1 MAARKVAVI
10 GLFAALVVAA
20 ATIAAVFLIQKKHH
34 DDDRIR
40 NSVNDSQKA
49 IRDLCRN
56 TYYQET
62 CINTLSKATN
72 ASDPKTLIEAGF
84 RAAIQELGRVITET
98 GALQE
103 AANDPLAAGAYRT
116 CRKLL
121 DDSISDLQTTVDEM
135 STFDMTNF
143 RILVDDIKT
152 WLTGA
157 LTYQETCL
165 DCFEDVRSDAGV
177 KMKELLELSRELTI
191 NGLALANEISNFE
204 ALTAGLGIGRRLMA
218 SMAKPR
224 DYDYDYDYRGKPG
237 ARRLSVFNHERKDY
251 DYDYDY
257 RGKPSGRKL
266 TQALA
271 NGNGDYDYGS
281 GGDYDYRGKPS
292 GRKLTQALTNGNG
305 DYDYGSGDYDYRGK
319 PSGRKLTQALAN
331 GNGDYDYGS
340 GGDYDYRGKPSGR
353 KLTQALTNGNG
364 DYDYG
369 SGDYDYV
376 YRGRRT
382 AKSPQREG
390 TRHLLQAGPGSINPD
405 VIVAKDGSGKYRTI
419 NEALQEA
426 PQKHNGTFVIY
437 IKEGVYEEYVT
448 VNKTTWSVMFIG
460 DGPTKTKIIG
470 NRSKIGGWGTFWT
483 ATVAIEGDNFI
494 AKDIGFA
501 NNAGPDMHQAVALR
515 VSADKSIFH
524 NCRIDGFQDT
534 LYAHNHRQYYRDCT
548 ISGTI
553 DFIFGNAR
561 AVLQNCTLLIRKPL
575 ENQKLC
581 MVTAQ
586 GRTLVNQTSA
596 VVLQN
601 CRIMPGG
608 DYPVE
613 DKSYRAYLGRPW
625 KEFSRTIVM
634 DSQIDGLINPDG
646 WSSWNESSAHLDTC
660 WYTEVNNNGPG
671 ADVTRRVKWPGI
683 KSVSIEEAKAFTPGE
698 YMVGD
703 SWIADKGIPYDSGR
717 MAS

>member
-34 DDDRIR
+34 DKDR
-40 NSVNDSQKA
+40 VLNDSQKA
-49 IRDLCRN
+49 IRDLCGN

-62 CINTLSKATN
+62 CITTLSEATN

-84 RAAIQELGRVITET
+84 RTAIQELGRVITQT

-103 AANDPLAAGAYRT
+103 AANDPLASGAYKT

-143 RILVDDIKT
+143 QTLVDDIKT

-157 LTYQETCL
+157 LTCQETCL
-165 DCFEDVRSDAGV
+165 DCFEDVKSDAGV

-191 NGLALANEISNFE
+191 NGLALANEVSNFQ
-204 ALTAGLGIGRRLMA
+204 ALTAGIGIGRRLMA
-218 SMAKPR
+218 HVAKPR
-224 DYDYDYDYRGKPG
+224 DYDYDYDYHGKPGARGLSMINPERRDYDYGYDYRGKPG
-237 ARRLSVFNHERKDY
+237 SRRLSVFNHERKDY

-257 RGKPSGRKL
+257 RGKPGGRKL
-266 TQALA
+266 SQTLA
-271 NGNGDYDYGS
+271 NGHADYDDGPGDYDYG
-281 GGDYDYRGKPS
+281 YKGKQIS
-292 GRKLTQALTNGNG
+292 E
-305 DYDYGSGDYDYRGK
+305 
-319 PSGRKLTQALAN
+319 
-331 GNGDYDYGS
+331 
-340 GGDYDYRGKPSGR
+340 
-353 KLTQALTNGNG
+353 
-364 DYDYG
+364 
-369 SGDYDYV
+369 
-376 YRGRRT
+376 
-382 AKSPQREG
+382 SPHREG
-390 TRHLLQAGPGSINPD
+390 TRHLLQVGPGSINPD

-470 NRSKIGGWGTFWT
+470 NRSKIGGWETFWT

-494 AKDIGFA
+494 AKDIGFE

-515 VSADKSIFH
+515 VSGDKSIFH

-575 ENQKLC
+575 ENQRLC

-601 CRIMPGG
+601 CRIMPGA

-646 WSSWNESSAHLDTC
+646 WSSWNESSVHLDTC
-660 WYTEVNNNGPG
+660 WYAEVNNNGPG
-671 ADVTRRVKWPGI
+671 ADLTRRVKWPGI
-683 KSVSIEEAKAFTPGE
+683 KSVSIEEANSFTPGE

>member
-20 ATIAAVFLIQKKHH
+20 VTIAAVFLIHKKHH
-34 DDDRIR
+34 DDDLVR

-62 CINTLSKATN
+62 CITTLSKATN
-72 ASDPKTLIEAGF
+72 ASDPKTLIETAF
-84 RAAIQELGRVITET
+84 RTAIQELGRVITQT

-103 AANDPLAAGAYRT
+103 AANDPLSAGAYKT
-116 CRKLL
+116 CQKLL

-143 RILVDDIKT
+143 KILVDDIKT

-165 DCFEDVRSDAGV
+165 DCFEDVKSDAGV

-191 NGLALANEISNFE
+191 NGLALANEISNTQ
-204 ALTAGLGIGRRLMA
+204 ALPVGLGIGRRLMG
-218 SMAKPR
+218 SIAKPR
-224 DYDYDYDYRGKPG
+224 DYDYDYDYGGKPG
-237 ARRLSVFNHERKDY
+237 SRRLSVFNHERKDY

-257 RGKPSGRKL
+257 RGKPGGRKL
-266 TQALA
+266 SQALIS
-271 NGNGDYDYGS
+271 NGHADYDYGPPGDYDYGPP
-281 GGDYDYRGKPS
+281 GYKGKKTS
-292 GRKLTQALTNGNG
+292 
-305 DYDYGSGDYDYRGK
+305 
-319 PSGRKLTQALAN
+319 
-331 GNGDYDYGS
+331 
-340 GGDYDYRGKPSGR
+340 
-353 KLTQALTNGNG
+353 
-364 DYDYG
+364 
-369 SGDYDYV
+369 
-376 YRGRRT
+376 
-382 AKSPQREG
+382 KSPHRDG
-390 TRHLLQAGPGSINPD
+390 TRHLLQAGPGSIDPD

-460 DGPTKTKIIG
+460 DGPNKTKIIG
-470 NRSKIGGWGTFWT
+470 NRSKIGGWETFWT

-494 AKDIGFA
+494 AKDIGFE

-575 ENQKLC
+575 ENQRLC

-586 GRTLVNQTSA
+586 GRTLINQTSA

-625 KEFSRTIVM
+625 KEFSRTIIM
-634 DSQIDGLINPDG
+634 DSQIDSLINPDG
-646 WSSWNESSAHLDTC
+646 WSSWNETSAHLDTC
-660 WYTEVNNNGPG
+660 WYTEVNNHGPG
-671 ADVTRRVKWPGI
+671 ADLAGRVKWPGI
-683 KSVSIEEAKAFTPGE
+683 KSVSTEEAGAFTPGE